1 MAISTLAG
9 GISLAPRITVVAQT
23 ESMERLG
30 EYISELNQD
39 NIRTGYENL
48 SSIKNSMTQDATGID
63 RFINAMGGD
72 DFIQIHDEVNPADT
86 RSSADTIHGGSG
98 NDSISSGMGD
108 DTLYGDAGNDRLAG
122 GRGADLLYGGSGSDC
137 LFGNRDNDEIYGGT
151 GADKLFGGDGA
162 DIIFGGADD
171 DLIYGE
177 GDSAG
182 DAGRDTLNGGY
193 GNDTLIGGALADTLT
208 GGAGDDTFQYL
219 SATDLG
225 QGHTDVITD
234 FRHWDGAHGD
244 RIDLSAMDPNASVA
258 GNQSFFFSEV
268 PSTARGALWFG
279 EVVDG
284 TQKVYMNA
292 DGADPFISGPI
303 ELIVQFND
311 PTMTT
316 LHASDFIF

>member
-1 MAISTLAG
+1 MAISPLAG
-9 GISLAPRITVVAQT
+9 GVLLAPRITVVAQT

-39 NIRTGYENL
+39 NIRAGYENL
-48 SSIKNSMTQDATGID
+48 SSIKNSMTQDATGVD

-72 DFIQIHDEVNPADT
+72 DFIIIQDEPNPADT
-86 RSSADTIHGGSG
+86 RPSDDTIHGGSG

-108 DTLYGDAGNDRLAG
+108 DTLYGDAGNDMLAG
-122 GRGADLLYGGSGSDC
+122 GRGADRLYGGSGSDC
-137 LFGNRDNDEIYGGT
+137 LFGGRDNDEIHGGT

-162 DIIFGGADD
+162 DVIFGGADD

-177 GDSAG
+177 GDSLG

-208 GGAGDDTFQYL
+208 GGAGDDSFQYL
-219 SATDLG
+219 AATDLS

-234 FRHWDGAHGD
+234 FQHWDGVHGD
-244 RIDLSAMDPNASVA
+244 RIDLSRIDPNATLA
-258 GNQSFFFSEV
+258 GNQSFFFSEG
-268 PSTARGALWFG
+268 PSTVRGALWLG
-279 EVVDG
+279 EVVG
-284 TQKVYMNA
+284 GEQKVFMNT

-303 ELIVQFND
+303 ELIVHFND
-311 PTMTT
+311 PAMTS
-316 LHASDFIF
+316 LSASDFIF